1 MGRLV
6 GDSLAYLLSH
16 LPFEQTLHLD
26 SVVRSEP
33 SSFHEQIGQNT
44 VNPGG
49 PCRASVAELGH
60 IQQAG
65 LQREHPEKQVLV
77 FFRCPRPKQDT
88 GIVAS

>member
-6 GDSLAYLLSH
+6 GDNLATLLSQ

-26 SVVRSEP
+26 PVVRSEP
-33 SSFHEQIGQNT
+33 SAFHEQIGQNS
-44 VNPGG
+44 VNPGS

-60 IQQAG
+60 VQQAG

-77 FFRCPRPKQDT
+77 GHGRHCESQ
-88 GIVAS
+88 SC